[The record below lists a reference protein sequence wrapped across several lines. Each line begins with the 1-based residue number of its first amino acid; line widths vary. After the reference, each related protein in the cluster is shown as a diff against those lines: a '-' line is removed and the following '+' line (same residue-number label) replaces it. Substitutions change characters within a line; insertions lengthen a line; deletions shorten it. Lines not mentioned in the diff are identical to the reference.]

1 MGAPLFMPP
10 SVRSRTE
17 LELSAPR
24 RSAQHVNRDTRWADQ
39 RRALDNALLWS
50 IGVTVALSILAFCTF
65 ASTRDTE
72 AGESVV
78 ALWVAGVAM
87 TLVLGLC
94 LLCAVLAHREMHHL
108 WAPIGALAIPVL
120 LGVYLILRLN

>member
-1 MGAPLFMPP
+1 MPD
-10 SVRSRTE
+10 
-17 LELSAPR
+17 
-24 RSAQHVNRDTRWADQ
+24 H

-78 ALWVAGVAM
+78 AVWVAGVAM

-94 LLCAVLAHREMHHL
+94 LLCAVLAHREMRHL